1 MPMYGIW
8 SNIQFGNPRHID
20 CGNYFVCIIKGTGEE
35 LIVRWEGILITIG
48 LTVIVGLWLLWVSK
62 KYPNAFD

>member
-1 MPMYGIW
+1 MAFGGGC
-8 SNIQFGNPRHID
+8 SHHSTHEHNNI
-20 CGNYFVCIIKGTGEE
+20 E
-35 LIVRWEGILITIG
+35 LLGKRMGAVEMIVRWEGILITIG